1 MHLICECTARSVAPH
16 PIPSQSPI
24 PTLAIGNRE
33 ASFAPQC
40 RPAGNDQKPS
50 GYAQSYMVAI
60 CSTLQTR
67 TRVCVQKVGRIAEAR
82 SWRWV
87 SLILTCSLIINFQLL
102 SLNACWAGGWIWMAW
117 RGVRDCMRG
126 LALRRSVFV
135 CWRLL
140 GSGQS
145 RRRASGGI
153 KSSIVGRVVI
163 SLGGVREA
171 LSIRMEAFGKPA
183 ERVAKEDASA
193 ESNRTQRRET
203 QQCLYAL

>member
-1 MHLICECTARSVAPH
+1 
-16 PIPSQSPI
+16 
-24 PTLAIGNRE
+24 
-33 ASFAPQC
+33 
-40 RPAGNDQKPS
+40 
-50 GYAQSYMVAI
+50 
-60 CSTLQTR
+60 
-67 TRVCVQKVGRIAEAR
+67 
-82 SWRWV
+82 
-87 SLILTCSLIINFQLL
+87 
-102 SLNACWAGGWIWMAW
+102 MAW

-153 KSSIVGRVVI
+153 KSLIVGRVVI
-163 SLGGVREA
+163 SWGGVREA
-171 LSIRMEAFGKPA
+171 LSIRMEAFGTPA

-203 QQCLYAL
+203 QQCLYALRRLFAYLEPVFIIGVCTQFSDVNIRHRRRWRERKKGTGHIGIN

>member
-1 MHLICECTARSVAPH
+1 MGLLFHSQKHINTKGTRLHASDLRMHRSVASH

-102 SLNACWAGGWIWMAW
+102 SLNACWAGAAAGSGW
-117 RGVRDCMRG
+117 RGVACVIACADWLFAVPCSS
-126 LALRRSVFV
+126 A
-135 CWRLL
+135 
-140 GSGQS
+140 
-145 RRRASGGI
+145 GG
-153 KSSIVGRVVI
+153 
-163 SLGGVREA
+163 
-171 LSIRMEAFGKPA
+171 
-183 ERVAKEDASA
+183 
-193 ESNRTQRRET
+193 
-203 QQCLYAL
+203 